1 MRRATLTWGAVALLL
16 VAVPAAASAKQSS
29 ITRLTAALNSG
40 MRQIGGAS
48 GAYVVDLTTGQALY
62 SRSAGVTRLP
72 ASVEK
77 LYTTSTALLEFGP
90 TATLTTSVL
99 GSGTLDSS
107 GVWHGTLYL
116 KGEGDPTFGSAYFD
130 RNFYGTGTTVRA
142 LVANL
147 LASVHITALQGR
159 IVGDP
164 WYLDALEGTPATG
177 FSPDLPDV
185 EGLLSGLAFNRG
197 FADFYGTV
205 PQSRPALYAA
215 QRFASALRFAH
226 VNVPANTPI
235 HGGHTPAGAQL
246 LATIQSPPM
255 ATLIQLTNTPSD
267 NYLAEMLLKGIGARF
282 GGAGSTA
289 AGAAVVKSELLAQFG
304 IHPQL
309 NDGSGLSRRDHT
321 SPLQVV
327 TLLEHM
333 YTNPAF
339 FNSLAI
345 GGETGTLQDE
355 MQGTAARGVC
365 HGKTGT
371 LHDVAALA
379 GYCTARD
386 GHELAFAFL
395 ANGISSPDYVHQV
408 EGNEMA
414 AALAKYNG

>member
-289 AGAAVVKSELLAQFG
+289 AGAAVVKSKLLAQFG